1 MARRFRAAGIPV
13 GTAFQR
19 SGQDCKVLLDNPD
32 YRSHLTVVIGSI
44 RHKALR
50 RYWTR
55 GQARGLNGEW
65 IRKLR
70 RIMSALEAAER
81 PEHMSYPGSYFHALK
96 GDRAGR
102 YAVRLTANWRRDL
115 RMGRRQRRG
124 RGHRG
129 LSSMIERHPS
139 IEPVH
144 PGEVLR
150 EDILPALSMS
160 KTAVAD
166 ALGISRQTL
175 YDILNEKQPVTA
187 EMAVRFG
194 KLFGNGG
201 RFWINLQ
208 RSHDLAVAERT
219 VDVSEIRTVEARAG

>member
-1 MARRFRAAGIPV
+1 
-13 GTAFQR
+13 
-19 SGQDCKVLLDNPD
+19 
-32 YRSHLTVVIGSI
+32 
-44 RHKALR
+44 
-50 RYWTR
+50 
-55 GQARGLNGEW
+55 
-65 IRKLR
+65 
-70 RIMSALEAAER
+70 
-81 PEHMSYPGSYFHALK
+81 
-96 GDRAGR
+96 
-102 YAVRLTANWRRDL
+102 
-115 RMGRRQRRG
+115 
-124 RGHRG
+124 
-129 LSSMIERHPS
+129 MIERHPS

-150 EDILPALSMS
+150 KDVLPALSMS

-208 RSHDLAVAERT
+208 RSHDLAGRGDE
-219 VDVSEIRTVEARAG
+219 G